1 MTKAELWAAVTP
13 DGNYLFTR
21 GDVTIEVQDDGSG
34 PAVFILPSLG
44 RGASDYDELT
54 ALLNQ
59 RGIRVLRPQT
69 RGIGRSTGRLTGL
82 TMEDLAGDVALAIEG
97 TKLGPA
103 FVAGHAFGNFV
114 ARMLATAWPQLVRSV
129 AIVAGSPGI
138 LPSGELPYDPEIQK
152 ELAKCSDLSLSDEI
166 RIEAL
171 NRAFFA
177 PGNDSRVWLGGWHP
191 EIKAAQRA
199 ADAAT
204 PVQVYFAAGNAP
216 ILEVQAACDT
226 IADTRYAHLLREQLG
241 ARVSTVVIENAG
253 HALIPEQP
261 VAVAD
266 TIADWILGFP
276 R

>member
-1 MTKAELWAAVTP
+1 M
-13 DGNYLFTR
+13 
-21 GDVTIEVQDDGSG
+21 TIEVHDHGSG

-44 RGASDYDELT
+44 RGAQDYDELT
-54 ALLNQ
+54 ELLNQ
-59 RGIRVLRPQT
+59 RGVRVLRPET
-69 RGIGRSTGRLTGL
+69 RGIGNSTGPLASL
-82 TMEDLAGDVALAIEG
+82 TMQDLAADVALAIEG
-97 TKLGPA
+97 TKLAPA

-114 ARMLATAWPQLVRSV
+114 ARMLATGWPDLVRAV

-138 LPSGELPYDPEIQK
+138 LPNGELPYDPVIQR
-152 ELAKCSDLSLSDEI
+152 ELAKCSDLSLDDDV

-177 PGNDSRVWLGGWHP
+177 PGNDSSVWLGGWHP
-191 EIKAAQRA
+191 EIKEAQRA

-204 PVQVYFAAGNAP
+204 PVSVYFAAGKAP

-226 IADTRYAHLLREQLG
+226 IADARYAHLLREQLG
-241 ARVSTVVIENAG
+241 ARVKTLVIENAG

-261 VAVAD
+261 LAVAD
-266 TIADWILGFP
+266 VIAAWVLGSA